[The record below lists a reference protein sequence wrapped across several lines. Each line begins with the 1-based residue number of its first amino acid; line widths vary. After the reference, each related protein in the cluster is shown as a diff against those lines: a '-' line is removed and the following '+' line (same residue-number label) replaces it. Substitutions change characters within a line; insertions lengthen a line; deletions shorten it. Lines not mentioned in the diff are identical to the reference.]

1 MKLKATNIIAVI
13 KSIEFRIVHRGFD
26 LEQVIPARSMER
38 SVEVCLHGK
47 ESARSAEASKCW
59 KRIRADWLKGGDRDS
74 YRC

>member
-1 MKLKATNIIAVI
+1 MQLKATNIIAVI

-47 ESARSAEASKCW
+47 ESTRSAEASKCW
-59 KRIRADWLKGGDRDS
+59 KRIRADWLKGGDRDF